1 MFLISIDID
10 RNLVSKVMTFSEKD
24 CDAGA
29 SGIGYSL
36 IFEKLADC
44 VVHSENT
51 LNLFQYF
58 GTVCIPTI
66 SE

>member
-1 MFLISIDID
+1 
-10 RNLVSKVMTFSEKD
+10 MTFSEKD